1 MQIRGITEEWSYTQS
16 SIERFWTNWSEKK
29 SSVNNLWHISDWV
42 GKSKEWFQ
50 QLYTYTGSSYQN
62 HFT

>member
-16 SIERFWTNWSEKK
+16 SIERFGTNWSEKK
-29 SSVNNLWHISDWV
+29 SSVNNIWHISDWV

-50 QLYTYTGSSYQN
+50 
-62 HFT
+62 